1 MSARSVTDRRSGQ
14 SSDLRRTALLRA
26 LDVQLRENDGNL
38 DDINVAELTK
48 RAGVTRPAFYFYFAS
63 KASAMAAAAEEI
75 YNDVL
80 TATAVLVEQG
90 DPALRIATTIR
101 GFVQT
106 CTTHHHVFRA
116 MLSVRASSP
125 EVRAKWEADGA
136 ELIKPIAAM
145 IEAERAAGRAP
156 QGVPGVALATML
168 RELNERLLERLTYTD
183 GADADALTD
192 AVIAIWIGAIWG
204 RTDPSPI
211 DQGLSS

>member
-14 SSDLRRTALLRA
+14 ASDLRRAALLRA
-26 LDVQLRENDGNL
+26 LDAQLRESEGNL
-38 DDINVAELTK
+38 EAINVADLTK

-80 TATAVLVEQG
+80 TATAVLVEHG
-90 DPALRIATTIR
+90 DPASRVATTIR
-101 GFVQT
+101 QFVQT
-106 CTTHHHVFRA
+106 CSTHRHVFRA

-136 ELIKPIAAM
+136 ELIKPVAAM
-145 IEAERAAGRAP
+145 IEAERAAQRAP
-156 QGVPGVALATML
+156 EGVPAVALATML
-168 RELNERLLERLTYTD
+168 RELNERLLERLIYTD

-192 AVIAIWIGAIWG
+192 AVIAIWNGAIWG
-204 RTDPSPI
+204 RTDALLT
-211 DQGLSS
+211 DQGRSP

>member
-1 MSARSVTDRRSGQ
+1 MSARSVIDRRSEHV
-14 SSDLRRTALLRA
+14 SDLRRSALLHA
-26 LDVQLRENDGNL
+26 LDDQLRENDGNL
-38 DDINVAELTK
+38 EAINVADLTK

-63 KASAMAAAAEEI
+63 KAAAMAAAAEEI
-75 YNDVL
+75 YDEVFS
-80 TATAVLVEQG
+80 ATTVLVEQG
-90 DPALRIATTIR
+90 DPASRIATTIR

-106 CTTHHHVFRA
+106 CAKHRHVFRA
-116 MLSVRASSP
+116 MLSARASSP

-136 ELIKPIAAM
+136 ELIKPVTAM
-145 IEAERAAGRAP
+145 IEAERAAGRVP
-156 QGVPGVALATML
+156 QGVPAVALATML

-204 RTDPSPI
+204 RTDPRPT